1 MSLKKLMSFFLS
13 YLFFSFSVKGIE
25 DSETFSV
32 NAEFNSKFKRIKVPL
47 VSAKEV
53 VPVSGSVF
61 ELAVATAASVG
72 DAADEDGGVPPQVEE
87 ERRHQIEAAIVRIMK
102 SRKTL
107 AHNELV
113 AEVCRQLAVRFTPI
127 PQSIKK
133 RIESLIEREYIQRH
147 KDDPKQYNYMA

>member
-1 MSLKKLMSFFLS
+1 MP
-13 YLFFSFSVKGIE
+13 
-25 DSETFSV
+25 
-32 NAEFNSKFKRIKVPL
+32 A
-47 VSAKEV
+47 
-53 VPVSGSVF
+53 SGSVF
-61 ELAVATAASVG
+61 ELAVASAAGAS
-72 DAADEDGGVPPQVEE
+72 DARTLGDEDGGVPPQVEE

-127 PQSIKK
+127 PHSIKK